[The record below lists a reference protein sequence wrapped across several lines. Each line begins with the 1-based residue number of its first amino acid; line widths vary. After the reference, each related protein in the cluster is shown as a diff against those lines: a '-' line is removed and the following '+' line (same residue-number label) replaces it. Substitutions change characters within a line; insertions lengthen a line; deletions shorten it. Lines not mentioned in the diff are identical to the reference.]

1 MSEFVEQNKEEVIK
15 AIEDPVVIAEV
26 PKKPSRSNKTKNK
39 PEQIENRIEELKDIP
54 KVEEQV

>member
-26 PKKPSRSNKTKNK
+26 SKKPSRSNKTKNK
-39 PEQIENRIEELKDIP
+39 PEQIEVRIEEL
-54 KVEEQV
+54 

>member
-39 PEQIENRIEELKDIP
+39 PEQIEVRIEEL
-54 KVEEQV
+54 